1 MQCDLLDFRCIFVS
15 ELIGSAFLAVMILA
29 IFYFIIASKLKLGF
43 DTTIVMSLPLLLLV
57 GLAITGFT
65 AIMAFATILIGI
77 MLAFLIN
84 RILQS

>member
-29 IFYFIIASKLKLGF
+29 ILYFIIASKLKLGF